1 MKCVLIGYGYWG
13 KILLG
18 YIHSSVYFELAGIC
32 DPGLKDSLFLE
43 NVWKKN
49 LAECAFVCVPVGM
62 HYEMVSTLLDHGIH
76 VFCEKPLCRNLAET
90 RKLYEK
96 AGRVKRTLFTDY
108 IYTVSPSIRFIK
120 KHRDALGAVRYANL
134 VIKQFGNFYKDDDVY
149 EVIGVHMISAFLYI
163 MDRQGQDIQVEKVL
177 TIQRNERGYAE
188 AGIIFFHMDELSG
201 KIECSLTSAE
211 KERKIELVCEN
222 GIIVFDMLREDTV
235 QIIFHQKEG
244 YQKKQRVLEKR
255 AYDEK
260 NNLSLILE
268 EFYRTVQTGDS
279 SNERISLRT
288 AKVLERVQNLEKSV

>member
-1 MKCVLIGYGYWG
+1 MPE
-13 KILLG
+13 LG
-18 YIHSSVYFELAGIC
+18 G
-32 DPGLKDSLFLE
+32 
-43 NVWKKN
+43 
-49 LAECAFVCVPVGM
+49 
-62 HYEMVSTLLDHGIH
+62 
-76 VFCEKPLCRNLAET
+76 
-90 RKLYEK
+90 K